1 MTDES
6 PLAKLLGIETVMQ
19 TSERTVARLVIR
31 EKHKTPTGVVHSGAI
46 LSLADN
52 CATYMANR
60 ANDDGPN
67 PGAFMVLVDIHS
79 SMLGNQSGGEFIAT
93 STVVRCGPYASGSD
107 HDSYPRL
114 RLALPQNSG
123 INDAGNEGHM
133 IKLSGVTK
141 SFGEIDVLTGV
152 DLELHRGDS
161 MVLIG
166 ASGSGKSL
174 LLKTMIGLAR
184 PDAGTVEID
193 GKDVR
198 RMRSAERRA
207 FDDRFGMLFQ
217 YGGLFDGMPVWR
229 NIAFKQ
235 LQTGQMNE
243 RQARELAVDKLAVVN
258 LGPEVGDLYPAELSG
273 GMQKRVGLARAIAT
287 EPEVLFLDEP
297 TAGLDPI
304 MCNII
309 YDMILKSV
317 RELGATSFV
326 ITSDMTGARRISNK
340 MAMLH
345 EGRIGWQGATSD
357 LAEADHPEV
366 KRFLESKSGRSG
378 VLAA

>member
-1 MTDES
+1 
-6 PLAKLLGIETVMQ
+6 
-19 TSERTVARLVIR
+19 
-31 EKHKTPTGVVHSGAI
+31 
-46 LSLADN
+46 
-52 CATYMANR
+52 
-60 ANDDGPN
+60 
-67 PGAFMVLVDIHS
+67 
-79 SMLGNQSGGEFIAT
+79 
-93 STVVRCGPYASGSD
+93 
-107 HDSYPRL
+107 
-114 RLALPQNSG
+114 
-123 INDAGNEGHM
+123 M

-141 SFGEIDVLTGV
+141 GFGELDVLRGINI
-152 DLELHRGDS
+152 ELHRGDS
-161 MVLIG
+161 MVLVG
-166 ASGSGKSL
+166 GSGSGKSL
-174 LLKTMIGLAR
+174 LLKTMIGLVR

-198 RMRSAERRA
+198 RLRAAERQA

-235 LQTGQMNE
+235 LQTGKLNE

-258 LGPEVGDLYPAELSG
+258 LGSEVGDLYPAELSG

-287 EPEVLFLDEP
+287 NPEVLFLDEP

-317 RELGATSFV
+317 GELGATSFV
-326 ITSDMTGARRISNK
+326 ITSDMAGAQRISNK
-340 MAMLH
+340 IAMLH
-345 EGRIGWQGATSD
+345 EGHIGWQGTTSD
-357 LAEADHPEV
+357 LADADHPEV

-378 VLAA
+378 NLAA

>member
-1 MTDES
+1 
-6 PLAKLLGIETVMQ
+6 
-19 TSERTVARLVIR
+19 
-31 EKHKTPTGVVHSGAI
+31 
-46 LSLADN
+46 
-52 CATYMANR
+52 
-60 ANDDGPN
+60 
-67 PGAFMVLVDIHS
+67 
-79 SMLGNQSGGEFIAT
+79 
-93 STVVRCGPYASGSD
+93 
-107 HDSYPRL
+107 
-114 RLALPQNSG
+114 
-123 INDAGNEGHM
+123 M

-141 SFGEIDVLTGV
+141 SFGAIDVLTGV
-152 DLELHRGDS
+152 DLDLQRGDS

-166 ASGSGKSL
+166 GSGSGKSL

-198 RMRSAERRA
+198 RMRAAERRA

-243 RQARELAVDKLAVVN
+243 RQARDLAADKLAVVN
-258 LGPEVGDLYPAELSG
+258 LGPEVGELYPAELSG

-317 RELGATSFV
+317 SELGATSFV

-345 EGRIGWQGATSD
+345 EGRIGWQGTTAE
-357 LAEADHPEV
+357 LAEADHSEV